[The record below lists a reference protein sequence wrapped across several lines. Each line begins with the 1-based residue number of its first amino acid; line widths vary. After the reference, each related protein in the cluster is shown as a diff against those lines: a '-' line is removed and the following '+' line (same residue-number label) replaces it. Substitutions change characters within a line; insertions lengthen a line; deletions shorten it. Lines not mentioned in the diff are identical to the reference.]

1 MNLFVKAWF
10 YRFNSSKKMKMKQKL
25 FYIITLL
32 LFSNFILAQV
42 LYDEDFDLLMTG
54 DVGQDFTGATPG
66 QGGWYIETFIGTPQ
80 PAPTP
85 LNFQIETESDRGKVL
100 ALTGNPVGNTGFLNL
115 EQKGFEARWNTRDW
129 GNNVLKF
136 ECDFFNGNS
145 PNFSNG
151 VESFGSVIALYGK
164 KSKLLAGF
172 GFWHK
177 NGLFLAGI
185 NRGAMQN
192 IVPLNANGTNLFIP
206 KNRWYHLVIYVDYNN
221 AQVHFEIPSLGISV
235 TKIVFDLL
243 PAPETMEDY
252 PPSFISFHTK
262 NNEIQQFTPT
272 VKLDNVKISAIKY
285 SPVSTVDI
293 LAFKFNLYPNPVDDV
308 VTISNKENI
317 TIEEVV
323 VYNMN
328 GKVIKT
334 QTFNYQNEV
343 QLNMGQMS
351 AGVYLLHIKTNQ
363 GETVKKV
370 IKK

>member
-1 MNLFVKAWF
+1 M
-10 YRFNSSKKMKMKQKL
+10 
-25 FYIITLL
+25 I
-32 LFSNFILAQV
+32 AQV
-42 LYDEDFDLLMTG
+42 LYEENFDLLMTG
-54 DVGQDFTGATPG
+54 DVGQDFTGTVSG

-85 LNFQIETESDRGKVL
+85 LNFQIETEPRRGKVL
-100 ALTGNPVGNTGFLNL
+100 ALTGMPVGNVGFVNL
-115 EQKGFEARWNTRDW
+115 EQRGLEARWNSRDW

-145 PNFSNG
+145 PHSLVGPFA
-151 VESFGSVIALYGK
+151 SVIGLYGK
-164 KSKLLAGF
+164 KSKFLAGY
-172 GFWHK
+172 GFWHGD
-177 NGLFLAGI
+177 GLFLAGI
-185 NRGAMQN
+185 NRGTMQN
-192 IVPLNANGTNLFIP
+192 IVALNSNGTDLFIP
-206 KNRWYHLVIYVDYNN
+206 KNEWYHLVIYVDYNN
-221 AQVHFEIPSLGISV
+221 ARVHFEIPSLGISV

-262 NNEIQQFTPT
+262 NQGNAPSTPT

-293 LAFKFNLYPNPVDDV
+293 LASKFNLYPNPVDDV
-308 VTISNKENI
+308 VNISNKENI
-317 TIEEVV
+317 NIEEVI
-323 VYNMN
+323 VYNIN
-328 GKVIKT
+328 GKIIKT
-334 QTFNYQNEV
+334 RTFHYQDTV
-343 QLNMGQMS
+343 QLNMQQMQ